1 MATSASLFPGIT
13 MADKLRLAASKG
25 QLDKV
30 KELVVNGASFE
41 PDKVKHYIA
50 AIMTLMILYYEL
62 ISVPIE
68 PGLSKIVY

>member
-30 KELVVNGASFE
+30 KELVANGASFE
-41 PDKVKHYIA
+41 PDKVKHYTAWIMNLMIVYYVC
-50 AIMTLMILYYEL
+50 IMT
-62 ISVPIE
+62 
-68 PGLSKIVY
+68 